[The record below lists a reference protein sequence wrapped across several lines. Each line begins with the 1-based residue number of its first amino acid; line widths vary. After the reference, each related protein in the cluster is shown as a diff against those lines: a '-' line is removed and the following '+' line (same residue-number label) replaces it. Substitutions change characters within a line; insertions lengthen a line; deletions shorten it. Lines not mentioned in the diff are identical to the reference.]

1 MGLLPDV
8 KNFVNKV
15 NSEGAHFD
23 WNAVARA
30 MPLGASKTV
39 HQLVLPQGVVKVKV
53 FDVAGEENKL
63 KRLFIHIPGSSF
75 VQYCRDAHDYA
86 CSAIA
91 LQSGLRVIM
100 IEPKIAQAPYQVN
113 DVVGVVRSLIV
124 DSHRWNVN
132 SASVALSGYSSGA
145 NLALSAWLDLRD
157 QGFSDLDAITHLLLL
172 SGTYDL
178 TMSALDPSQQLY
190 TQRYRSYEQHD
201 IFADAIFD
209 RMYDIY
215 LPQGMKRE
223 HPFVSPYFRDLSGLP
238 AVDLVVAEYDGVRHQ
253 THQLA
258 DKLAFNQQAH
268 QLTIVPGKTHSFF
281 IAEALMYCGVDPADL
296 VVSLLTQR
304 AAVMPSG
311 V

>member
-1 MGLLPDV
+1 
-8 KNFVNKV
+8 
-15 NSEGAHFD
+15 
-23 WNAVARA
+23 

-63 KRLFIHIPGSSF
+63 KRLFIPFLEVRLFSTA
-75 VQYCRDAHDYA
+75 VMHDYA

-100 IEPKIAQAPYQVN
+100 IEPKIAQAPHQVN

-172 SGTYDL
+172 RTYDL
-178 TMSALDPSQQLY
+178 TMS
-190 TQRYRSYEQHD
+190 R
-201 IFADAIFD
+201 
-209 RMYDIY
+209 
-215 LPQGMKRE
+215 
-223 HPFVSPYFRDLSGLP
+223 
-238 AVDLVVAEYDGVRHQ
+238 
-253 THQLA
+253 
-258 DKLAFNQQAH
+258 
-268 QLTIVPGKTHSFF
+268 
-281 IAEALMYCGVDPADL
+281 
-296 VVSLLTQR
+296 
-304 AAVMPSG
+304 
-311 V
+311 